1 MIWSNFTNIKPTLQ
15 RRWIWEDVEIDLYN
29 ASAFLQSRSDRGG
42 DWPLSTI
49 FAMHICILSIWSIR
63 KIHKRSWVR
72 NALRNYLGQCSI
84 LEHSWDTYILY
95 NTVSCAKKTEVS
107 SGNAREE
114 YLILF
119 FICFFLRASFL
130 YLLLSTLGCLL
141 YH

>member
-1 MIWSNFTNIKPTLQ
+1 MIWSNLTNIKPTLQ

-84 LEHSWDTYILY
+84 LDHSWDTYILY
-95 NTVSCAKKTEVS
+95 ITVSCAKKTEVS
-107 SGNAREE
+107 SDNAREE
-114 YLILF
+114 SNLAAVRKNDF
-119 FICFFLRASFL
+119 MAASW
-130 YLLLSTLGCLL
+130 
-141 YH
+141 

>member
-1 MIWSNFTNIKPTLQ
+1 MIWSYLTNIKPTLQ

-95 NTVSCAKKTEVS
+95 ITVSCAKKTEVS
-107 SGNAREE
+107 SDNAREE
-114 YLILF
+114 SNLAAVRKNDF
-119 FICFFLRASFL
+119 MAASW
-130 YLLLSTLGCLL
+130 
-141 YH
+141 

>member
-1 MIWSNFTNIKPTLQ
+1 MIWSNETNIKPTLQ
-15 RRWIWEDVEIDLYN
+15 RRWIWKDVEIDLYN

-84 LEHSWDTYILY
+84 LEHSWDTYISY
-95 NTVSCAKKTEVS
+95 ITVSCAKKTEVS

-114 YLILF
+114 SNLAAVRKNDF
-119 FICFFLRASFL
+119 MAASW
-130 YLLLSTLGCLL
+130 
-141 YH
+141 

>member
-1 MIWSNFTNIKPTLQ
+1 MKNKRYDLINFTNIKPTLQ

-95 NTVSCAKKTEVS
+95 ITVSCAKKTEVS
-107 SGNAREE
+107 SDNAREE
-114 YLILF
+114 SNLAAVRKNDF
-119 FICFFLRASFL
+119 MAASW
-130 YLLLSTLGCLL
+130 
-141 YH
+141 

>member
-1 MIWSNFTNIKPTLQ
+1 MIWSNLTNIKPTLQ

-29 ASAFLQSRSDRGG
+29 ASAFWQTRSDRGG

-95 NTVSCAKKTEVS
+95 NTVSCAKKKTEVS

-114 YLILF
+114 SNLAAVRKNDF
-119 FICFFLRASFL
+119 MAASW
-130 YLLLSTLGCLL
+130 
-141 YH
+141 

>member
-49 FAMHICILSIWSIR
+49 CAMHICILSIWSIR

-95 NTVSCAKKTEVS
+95 ITVSCAKKTEVS
-107 SGNAREE
+107 SDNAREE
-114 YLILF
+114 SNLAAVRKNDF
-119 FICFFLRASFL
+119 MAASW
-130 YLLLSTLGCLL
+130 
-141 YH
+141 

>member
-95 NTVSCAKKTEVS
+95 ITVSCSKKTEVS
-107 SGNAREE
+107 SDNAREE
-114 YLILF
+114 SNLAAVRKNDF
-119 FICFFLRASFL
+119 MAASW
-130 YLLLSTLGCLL
+130 
-141 YH
+141 

>member
-1 MIWSNFTNIKPTLQ
+1 MIWSNFTNIKPLLQ

-95 NTVSCAKKTEVS
+95 ITVSCAKKTEVS
-107 SGNAREE
+107 SDNAREE
-114 YLILF
+114 SNLAAVRKNDF
-119 FICFFLRASFL
+119 MAASW
-130 YLLLSTLGCLL
+130 
-141 YH
+141 

>member
-1 MIWSNFTNIKPTLQ
+1 MIWSNLTNIKPTLQ

-63 KIHKRSWVR
+63 KIHQRSWVR

-95 NTVSCAKKTEVS
+95 ITVGCAKKTEVS
-107 SGNAREE
+107 SDNAREE
-114 YLILF
+114 SNLAAVRKNDF
-119 FICFFLRASFL
+119 MAASW
-130 YLLLSTLGCLL
+130 
-141 YH
+141 

>member
-63 KIHKRSWVR
+63 KLHKRSWVR

-95 NTVSCAKKTEVS
+95 ITVSCAKKTEVS
-107 SGNAREE
+107 SDNAREE
-114 YLILF
+114 SNLAAVRKNDF
-119 FICFFLRASFL
+119 MAASW
-130 YLLLSTLGCLL
+130 
-141 YH
+141 

>member
-49 FAMHICILSIWSIR
+49 FAMHICILSIWSIG
-63 KIHKRSWVR
+63 KIHKRFLVR

-95 NTVSCAKKTEVS
+95 ITVSCAKKTEVS

-114 YLILF
+114 SNLAAVRKNDF
-119 FICFFLRASFL
+119 MAASW
-130 YLLLSTLGCLL
+130 
-141 YH
+141 

>member
-72 NALRNYLGQCSI
+72 YALRNYLGQCSI

-95 NTVSCAKKTEVS
+95 ITVSCAKKTEVS

-114 YLILF
+114 SNLAAVRKSDF
-119 FICFFLRASFL
+119 MAASW
-130 YLLLSTLGCLL
+130 
-141 YH
+141 

>member
-95 NTVSCAKKTEVS
+95 ITVSCAKKTEVS
-107 SGNAREE
+107 SDNAREE
-114 YLILF
+114 SNLAAVRKNDF
-119 FICFFLRASFL
+119 MAASW
-130 YLLLSTLGCLL
+130 
-141 YH
+141 

>member
-72 NALRNYLGQCSI
+72 NALGNYLGQCSI

-95 NTVSCAKKTEVS
+95 ITVSCAKKTEVS
-107 SGNAREE
+107 SDNAREE
-114 YLILF
+114 SNLAPVRKNDF
-119 FICFFLRASFL
+119 MAASW
-130 YLLLSTLGCLL
+130 
-141 YH
+141 

>member
-1 MIWSNFTNIKPTLQ
+1 MIWSNETNIKPTLQ

-63 KIHKRSWVR
+63 KIHKRSGVR

-95 NTVSCAKKTEVS
+95 ITVSCAKKTEVS
-107 SGNAREE
+107 SDNAREE
-114 YLILF
+114 SNLAAVRKNDF
-119 FICFFLRASFL
+119 MAASW
-130 YLLLSTLGCLL
+130 
-141 YH
+141 

>member
-63 KIHKRSWVR
+63 KIHKRFWVR

-95 NTVSCAKKTEVS
+95 ITVSCAKKTEVS

-114 YLILF
+114 SNLAAVRKSDF
-119 FICFFLRASFL
+119 MAASW
-130 YLLLSTLGCLL
+130 
-141 YH
+141 

>member
-1 MIWSNFTNIKPTLQ
+1 MIWSNLTNIKPTLQ
-15 RRWIWEDVEIDLYN
+15 RRWIWEDVEINLCN

-95 NTVSCAKKTEVS
+95 ITVSCAKKTGVS
-107 SGNAREE
+107 SDNAREE
-114 YLILF
+114 SNLAAVRKNDF
-119 FICFFLRASFL
+119 MAAS
-130 YLLLSTLGCLL
+130 
-141 YH
+141 

>member
-84 LEHSWDTYILY
+84 FEHSWDTYILY
-95 NTVSCAKKTEVS
+95 NTVSCAKKKTEVS
-107 SGNAREE
+107 LDNAREE
-114 YLILF
+114 SNLAAVRKNDF
-119 FICFFLRASFL
+119 MAASW
-130 YLLLSTLGCLL
+130 
-141 YH
+141 

>member
-1 MIWSNFTNIKPTLQ
+1 MIWSNLTNIKPTLQ

-95 NTVSCAKKTEVS
+95 ITVSCAKKTEVS
-107 SGNAREE
+107 SDNAREE
-114 YLILF
+114 SNLAAVRKNDF
-119 FICFFLRASFL
+119 MAASW
-130 YLLLSTLGCLL
+130 
-141 YH
+141 

>member
-1 MIWSNFTNIKPTLQ
+1 MIWSNLTNIKPTLQ

-63 KIHKRSWVR
+63 KIHTRFWVR

-95 NTVSCAKKTEVS
+95 ITVSCAKKTEVS
-107 SGNAREE
+107 SDNAREE
-114 YLILF
+114 SNLAAVRKNDF
-119 FICFFLRASFL
+119 MAASW
-130 YLLLSTLGCLL
+130 
-141 YH
+141 

>member
-95 NTVSCAKKTEVS
+95 ITVSCAKKKTEVS

-114 YLILF
+114 SNLAAVRKNDF
-119 FICFFLRASFL
+119 MAASW
-130 YLLLSTLGCLL
+130 
-141 YH
+141 

>member
-1 MIWSNFTNIKPTLQ
+1 MIWSNLTNIKPTLQ

-49 FAMHICILSIWSIR
+49 FAMHIWILSIWSIR

-95 NTVSCAKKTEVS
+95 ITVSFAKKTEVS

-114 YLILF
+114 SNLAAVRKSDF
-119 FICFFLRASFL
+119 MAASW
-130 YLLLSTLGCLL
+130 
-141 YH
+141 

>member
-1 MIWSNFTNIKPTLQ
+1 MIWSNLTNIKPTLQ

-63 KIHKRSWVR
+63 KIHQRFWVR

-95 NTVSCAKKTEVS
+95 ITVSCAKKTEVS
-107 SGNAREE
+107 SGNSREE
-114 YLILF
+114 SNLAAVRKNDF
-119 FICFFLRASFL
+119 MAASW
-130 YLLLSTLGCLL
+130 
-141 YH
+141 

>member
-49 FAMHICILSIWSIR
+49 FAMHICILSIWSNR

-95 NTVSCAKKTEVS
+95 ITVSCAKKTEVS
-107 SGNAREE
+107 SDNAREE
-114 YLILF
+114 SNLAAVRKNDF
-119 FICFFLRASFL
+119 MAASW
-130 YLLLSTLGCLL
+130 
-141 YH
+141 

>member
-63 KIHKRSWVR
+63 RIHKRSWVR

-95 NTVSCAKKTEVS
+95 ITVSCAKKTEVS
-107 SGNAREE
+107 SDNAREE
-114 YLILF
+114 SNLAAVRKNDF
-119 FICFFLRASFL
+119 MAASW
-130 YLLLSTLGCLL
+130 
-141 YH
+141 

>member
-1 MIWSNFTNIKPTLQ
+1 MIWSNETNIKPTLQ

-29 ASAFLQSRSDRGG
+29 ASAFLQSRSNRGG

-95 NTVSCAKKTEVS
+95 ITVSCAKETEVS
-107 SGNAREE
+107 SDNAREE
-114 YLILF
+114 SNLAAVRKNDF
-119 FICFFLRASFL
+119 MAASW
-130 YLLLSTLGCLL
+130 
-141 YH
+141 